1 MDDVTKAELQRLHD
15 EEQRQNKRLDLL
27 EKNAETQHSLAL
39 SVQELAINMRQ
50 MLEVQKEQG
59 TRLEKLETQPAET
72 LSDMKKT
79 AVNTIVG
86 VLAGALATGLLLL
99 IAQNIM

>member
-59 TRLEKLETQPAET
+59 TRLEKLETEPVET
-72 LSDMKKT
+72 LSNIKK
-79 AVNTIVG
+79 AAINTIVG

>member
-86 VLAGALATGLLLL
+86 VLAGALATGLILL